1 MDAADYAI
9 ERPLFYAL
17 YKAIMGE
24 PFELASFDTDDLY
37 ASKVFERALESG
49 NFELRN
55 LAAHLQAHRQA
66 EMEVITLQAPERLD
80 RTWKNPTI
88 PYDVIITPPAPPA
101 PEPEQS
107 PGAPRPE
114 RRSTMARFT
123 APEIVALATL
133 QRLYRKEF
141 GKAVNVEEF
150 ASNDPYGRQVLRES
164 LASSNLELV
173 AAAKAFMD
181 DEGRFRRHRRGPPD
195 GGNLAGAAGR

>member
-1 MDAADYAI
+1 MDAAEYGI

-17 YKAIMGE
+17 YKAIVGE
-24 PFELASFDTDDLY
+24 AFSLADFDTDDLY
-37 ASKVFERALESG
+37 ASKVFERALESE

-55 LAAHLQAHRQA
+55 LAAHLQAHRQS
-66 EMEVITLQAPERLD
+66 EMEVITLKAPERLD

-88 PYDVIITPPAPPA
+88 SFDVMLAPPPPPA
-101 PEPEQS
+101 PEPELA

-123 APEIVALATL
+123 PQEIVALATL
-133 QRLYRKEF
+133 QRLFRKEF
-141 GKAVNVEEF
+141 GKAVDAEEF

-173 AAAKAFMD
+173 AAAKSFMD

-195 GGNLAGAAGR
+195 SGNLAGAARR